1 MSAVAARVVSAVVTL
16 HARVWIEILYFNYMP
31 EMDEVTLHARVWI
44 EIYFD
49 YTIVRVNCVTL
60 HVRVWIEISGRLT
73 SACPGRRHPPC
84 EGVD

>member
-44 EIYFD
+44 EIGWCQ
-49 YTIVRVNCVTL
+49 RGCL
-60 HVRVWIEISGRLT
+60 CCLG
-73 SACPGRRHPPC
+73 HPPR